1 MSKGMSIHL
10 ILIPKMEIKNR
21 YSSIIES
28 TFVEVSSKYNLVLKS
43 FAILPDHIHLVLND
57 IEIGD
62 TSNAS
67 PDNQSDCIFEMVE
80 TIKERV
86 FDIYEE
92 ILEWDDFVH
101 VMLMPL
107 GHSEILTSYLKD
119 QENVHSRMTL
129 QEEIEIVFEQKKPN
143 SIENENGFDGFRYN

>member
-1 MSKGMSIHL
+1 MSIHL

-28 TFVEVSSKYNLVLKS
+28 TFVEVSSKYNLILKS

-62 TSNAS
+62 TSNAT
-67 PDNQSDCIFEMVE
+67 PENQSDCIFEMVE

-119 QENVHSRMTL
+119 QENVHTRMTL

>member
-1 MSKGMSIHL
+1 MSIHL

-28 TFVEVSSKYNLVLKS
+28 TFVEVSSKYNLILKS
-43 FAILPDHIHLVLND
+43 FAILPDHIHLLLND

-62 TSNAS
+62 TNNAS

-80 TIKERV
+80 MIKERI

-143 SIENENGFDGFRYN
+143 SIENENGFEGFGYN

>member
-1 MSKGMSIHL
+1 MSIHL

>member
-1 MSKGMSIHL
+1 MSIHL
-10 ILIPKMEIKNR
+10 ILIPKIEIKNR

-28 TFVEVSSKYNLVLKS
+28 TFVEVSSKYNLILKS

-57 IEIGD
+57 TEIGD
-62 TSNAS
+62 TSNAT
-67 PDNQSDCIFEMVE
+67 PDNQSGCIFEMVE
-80 TIKERV
+80 IIKERV

-143 SIENENGFDGFRYN
+143 SIENENGFEGFRYN

>member
-1 MSKGMSIHL
+1 MSIHL

-28 TFVEVSSKYNLVLKS
+28 TFVEVSSKYNLILKS

-57 IEIGD
+57 VEIGD
-62 TSNAS
+62 TDNVS

-80 TIKERV
+80 LIKERV

-92 ILEWDDFVH
+92 EIEWDDFVH

-119 QENVHSRMTL
+119 QDNLHSRMTL

-143 SIENENGFDGFRYN
+143 SIEDENGFEGFRYN